1 MNNLEILI
9 NMYNNQPDD
18 AHVGCSPSSMEK
30 ITKMEE
36 TLMDEHEDG
45 IVSFRLLDM
54 DESNYRV

>member
-1 MNNLEILI
+1 
-9 NMYNNQPDD
+9 
-18 AHVGCSPSSMEK
+18 MEK